1 MATLKDIAKRAG
13 VSSATVS
20 RILNQDETLSVTPQT
35 RERVQEIARELNYKK
50 KSSPSSKTVIGIFQ
64 WVTLFQELEDPYYQ
78 AIRSGIERYCMTE
91 NLEIRRAFQSDPD
104 YMNTL
109 RGVQGLICIGKFN
122 DKQIQLF
129 ESITPNV
136 IFVDMQT
143 SKINCNTISLDFEQ
157 AVVDALNYLT
167 SLGHTSIAYLGGKEY
182 LNDDTVYFEQRK
194 DTFIRYCKEH
204 QISYEPY
211 LKETEFSADAGYQMM
226 MELIEAGTLPSAVF
240 AASDPIA
247 IGAMR
252 ALYQK
257 GYRIPAP
264 TSHTTSSG
272 CNFILCKMSMRIS
285 SLVIGVLS
293 RSKSSSD
300 KKHGR
305 TIWRGDGFL
314 IIATQREGNSFFTI
328 SAGVPDARI
337 SSS

>member
-211 LKETEFSADAGYQMM
+211 LKENRVFRRCRLSDDD
-226 MELIEAGTLPSAVF
+226 GT
-240 AASDPIA
+240 
-247 IGAMR
+247 
-252 ALYQK
+252 
-257 GYRIPAP
+257 YRSRN
-264 TSHTTSSG
+264 TSQCRFCS
-272 CNFILCKMSMRIS
+272 
-285 SLVIGVLS
+285 
-293 RSKSSSD
+293 
-300 KKHGR
+300 
-305 TIWRGDGFL
+305 
-314 IIATQREGNSFFTI
+314 QRPYRYWG
-328 SAGVPDARI
+328 DARPLPERLPHSGGYFCYGI
-337 SSS
+337 

>member
-143 SKINCNTISLDFEQ
+143 SKNQL
-157 AVVDALNYLT
+157 
-167 SLGHTSIAYLGGKEY
+167 
-182 LNDDTVYFEQRK
+182 
-194 DTFIRYCKEH
+194 
-204 QISYEPY
+204 
-211 LKETEFSADAGYQMM
+211 
-226 MELIEAGTLPSAVF
+226 
-240 AASDPIA
+240 
-247 IGAMR
+247 
-252 ALYQK
+252 
-257 GYRIPAP
+257 
-264 TSHTTSSG
+264 
-272 CNFILCKMSMRIS
+272 
-285 SLVIGVLS
+285 
-293 RSKSSSD
+293 
-300 KKHGR
+300 
-305 TIWRGDGFL
+305 
-314 IIATQREGNSFFTI
+314 
-328 SAGVPDARI
+328 
-337 SSS
+337 

>member
-1 MATLKDIAKRAG
+1 MATIKDIAQKAS
-13 VSSATVS
+13 VSAATVS
-20 RILNQDETLSVTPQT
+20 RILNQDDTLSVTDETKQ
-35 RERVQEIARELNYKK
+35 RVLKVAQELNYTKHLK
-50 KSSPSSKTVIGIFQ
+50 NTVEKSISIGIFQ
-64 WVTLFQELEDPYYQ
+64 WYSVFQELEDPYYQ

-104 YMNTL
+104 YINAL
-109 RGVQGLICIGKFN
+109 HDVQGLICIGKFN
-122 DKQIQLF
+122 AEQIQLF

-157 AVVDALNYLT
+157 AVIDALDYL
-167 SLGHTSIAYLGGKEY
+167 SDLGHTSIAYLGGKEY

-204 QISYEPY
+204 HITYEPY

-226 MELIEAGTLPSAVF
+226 MELIDAGTLPSAVF

-257 GYRIPAP
+257 GYRIPED
-264 TSHTTSSG
+264 
-272 CNFILCKMSMRIS
+272 IS
-285 SLVIGVLS
+285 VIGFDDINVAKFSNPPLT
-293 RSKSSSD
+293 
-300 KKHGR
+300 
-305 TIWRGDGFL
+305 TIYAPADFMGQFAAHYIQLLAESNTKLAYNMPVRMTL
-314 IIATQREGNSFFTI
+314 PCRLTI
-328 SAGVPDARI
+328 RDTCGPAL
-337 SSS
+337 

>member
-211 LKETEFSADAGYQMM
+211 LKETEFSADALQFLSRLPFPGNIR
-226 MELIEAGTLPSAVF
+226 ELKNLVERTILVSGKAILD
-240 AASDPIA
+240 ASDFDAQYLRQDDPKA
-247 IGAMR
+247 TGASLSGMTLDEIER
-252 ALYQK
+252 QTILHTLERCKGNLSQVATALGISRAALYRRLEK
-257 GYRIPAP
+257 YGINY
-264 TSHTTSSG
+264 
-272 CNFILCKMSMRIS
+272 
-285 SLVIGVLS
+285 
-293 RSKSSSD
+293 
-300 KKHGR
+300 
-305 TIWRGDGFL
+305 
-314 IIATQREGNSFFTI
+314 
-328 SAGVPDARI
+328 
-337 SSS
+337 

>member
-226 MELIEAGTLPSAVF
+226 IFLAGLQGIPRDQYEAASVDGATKFKQFLYITLPGLKGTIKYVIMITMIQAMKLFTQPYIMTQGGPKNSTKTLVYYIYTQGFQKGNFGYACSIAAVF
-240 AASDPIA
+240 
-247 IGAMR
+247 
-252 ALYQK
+252 
-257 GYRIPAP
+257 
-264 TSHTTSSG
+264 
-272 CNFILCKMSMRIS
+272 F
-285 SLVIGVLS
+285 VIVYVCL
-293 RSKSSSD
+293 
-300 KKHGR
+300 
-305 TIWRGDGFL
+305 WR
-314 IIATQREGNSFFTI
+314 
-328 SAGVPDARI
+328 
-337 SSS
+337 